1 MYAFCYYVFFRLQY
15 SLFFTRWQ
23 NINYFFPITLSI
35 INAIAPSPVTLQ
47 AVPKLSIAMYSAIIS
62 ACADSSK
69 PSMDCRMPS
78 DAMMAPPGTPGAATI
93 VMPSM
98 KMKPANRE
106 KSWGMPCIIISARAH
121 ATIFNVLP
129 DKWIVAQ
136 SGMTNPA
143 MSAEAPFFRVCSSV
157 TGIVAAL
164 D

>member
-1 MYAFCYYVFFRLQY
+1 MSFRTAI
-15 SLFFTRWQ
+15 FV
-23 NINYFFPITLSI
+23 PITLSI
-35 INAIAPSPVTLQ
+35 ISAIAPSPVTLQ

-98 KMKPANRE
+98 KINPANRG

-129 DKWIVAQ
+129 DRWMVAQ

-143 MSAEAPFFRVCSSV
+143 ISAETPFFRLCSNV